1 MIKPFLRVASIT
13 EALEQLKVFKRL
25 SAETSPIDGALLR
38 VLAQDISAT
47 EDLPEFNRST
57 MDGFAVRSRDTFGST
72 ESTPSMFHVVG
83 EIRMGEISGMK
94 LKKGQ
99 TARIWTGGALPEGA
113 DAVVMVEHAEELD
126 DSTVELLK
134 AVAPF
139 DNVVRKGEDF
149 RAGDKLLKSGRRLRP
164 PDIGLLAA
172 MGISRVSVFKRPTV
186 AIISSGDEIVPVDQV
201 PPQGCVRDINRHTL
215 TAMVTE
221 SHAKALW
228 IGIAPDSL
236 GALSKLLQTA
246 LDSSDIVIVSGGSS
260 MGSRDHVIE
269 AIQAHGNSQ
278 VLLHGVSIS
287 PGKPLI
293 IARIGDQPVIGL
305 PGHPVSAM
313 VCFEQF
319 VAPLI
324 RRLEGENILRP
335 FMRPSVEARLNRN
348 VASKEGRTD
357 FVRIRLDYDNGGLL
371 AIPVPGKSGV
381 ISGMVRA
388 HGFVRIGPDCEG
400 LYRGDKVIVNL
411 IADWSEE
418 SFEKKHLPGH
428 EAAGRSSGNVLEPA
442 QQENLSKT

>member
-1 MIKPFLRVASIT
+1 MIKPFLRVASMM
-13 EALEQLKVFKRL
+13 EALEQLKCFDKLGVE
-25 SAETSPIDGALLR
+25 SVPIDDGLFR
-38 VLAQDISAT
+38 VLAQVIKAT

-57 MDGFAVRSRDTFGST
+57 MDGYAVRSMDTFGAT
-72 ESTPSMFHVVG
+72 ESAPSLFRIIG
-83 EIRMGEISGMK
+83 EIVMGAISGLK

-126 DSTVELLK
+126 GSTVELLK

-149 RAGDKLLKSGRRLRP
+149 KAGDKLVKSGRRLRP
-164 PDIGLLAA
+164 PDIGLMAA
-172 MGISRVSVFKRPTV
+172 MGIARVSVFRRPIV
-186 AIISSGDEIVPVDQV
+186 SIISSGDEIIPIDQH
-201 PPQGCVRDINRHTL
+201 PPPGCVRDINRHTL

-221 SHAKALW
+221 AHAQAVW
-228 IGIAPDSL
+228 IDIAPDSV
-236 GALSKLLQTA
+236 GSVSKLLQKG
-246 LDSSDIVIVSGGSS
+246 LELSDMVIISGGSS

-269 AIQAHGNSQ
+269 AIQRHSDSE
-278 VLLHGVSIS
+278 VLLHGVSVS

-293 IARIGDQPVIGL
+293 LAKIGAKPVVGL

-319 VAPLI
+319 VVPLI
-324 RRLEGENILRP
+324 RRLEGESILRP
-335 FMRPSVEARLNRN
+335 FLRPSVEALLSKN

-357 FVRIRLDYDNGGLL
+357 FTRIRLDFHNGQLL
-371 AIPVPGKSGV
+371 AVPVPGKSGV

-388 HGFVRIGPDCEG
+388 HGFIKIGPDCEG

-411 IADWSEE
+411 FSDWCEE
-418 SFEKKHLPGH
+418 CFEKEHLPGY
-428 EAAGRSSGNVLEPA
+428 EVAGGSSGHIFEPA
-442 QQENLSKT
+442 QQEKLSKF

>member
-1 MIKPFLRVASIT
+1 MIKPFLRVASMT
-13 EALEQLKVFKRL
+13 EALEQLKTFEKLGVE
-25 SAETSPIDGALLR
+25 STPIDDALFR
-38 VLAQDISAT
+38 VLAQNISAT

-57 MDGFAVRSRDTFGST
+57 MDGYAVRSKDTFGST

-83 EIRMGEISGMK
+83 EIRMGEISGIK

-126 DSTVELLK
+126 NSTVELLK

-139 DNVVRKGEDF
+139 DHVVRKGEDF
-149 RAGDKLLKSGRRLRP
+149 RPGEKLLKPGRRLRP
-164 PDIGLLAA
+164 ADIGLLAA
-172 MGISRVSVFKRPTV
+172 MGIPRVSVFKRPV
-186 AIISSGDEIVPVDQV
+186 VSIISSGDEIVPIDQV

-215 TAMVTE
+215 TAMVAE
-221 SHAKALW
+221 AHAKALW
-228 IGIAPDSL
+228 IGIAPDNL
-236 GALSKLLQTA
+236 AALSKLLQKA
-246 LDSSDIVIVSGGSS
+246 LDASDVVIVSGGSS

-269 AIQAHGNSQ
+269 AIQAREDSQ
-278 VLLHGVSIS
+278 VLLHGVSVS

-293 IARIGDQPVIGL
+293 VARIGKQPVIGL

-319 VAPLI
+319 VVTLI
-324 RRLEGENILRP
+324 RRLEGEDILQP
-335 FMRPSVEARLNRN
+335 FLRPSVEARLSRN

-371 AIPVPGKSGV
+371 AVPVPGKSGV

-400 LYRGDKVIVNL
+400 LYRGDKVMVNL
-411 IADWSEE
+411 ISDWSEE
-418 SFEKKHLPGH
+418 SVEKKHLPGH
-428 EAAGRSSGNVLEPA
+428 EAAGGSFGDILGPA
-442 QQENLSKT
+442 QQEKLSKT